1 MTICGN
7 AIRLLPLF
15 VALHNCV
22 ADSDLREAFNVSA
35 LSAKLQDLVE
45 DSLQVNNFQVCID
58 FFYIL
63 CLHIYSIVTRKR
75 SIKAL

>member
-15 VALHNCV
+15 VALCNCV

-45 DSLQVNNFQVCID
+45 DSLQVNNFQVCVFY
-58 FFYIL
+58 FFYI
-63 CLHIYSIVTRKR
+63 LHIYSIATRKR
-75 SIKAL
+75 SIEAL